1 MSLSNFKYLEEGFW
15 WSEFRL
21 RVHTWTTSE
30 FEDKQYEHFGIS
42 GPIFKAG
49 KVMKSWEDTPTQK
62 LKDLKSL
69 GVENEL

>member
-1 MSLSNFKYLEEGFW
+1 MLGPLTFSG
-15 WSEFRL
+15 
-21 RVHTWTTSE
+21 SE
-30 FEDKQYEHFGIS
+30 FEDKQYEHVSIS

-69 GVENEL
+69 SVENEL